1 MDLERKVLEL
11 ELVIELA
18 EEELEEMRGM
28 KTLNHEVIMEHM
40 EHLHFLKLEHEI
52 YSGLLKDDKK
62 AQRKSAKN
70 RKV

>member
-1 MDLERKVLEL
+1 MDLEGKVLEL
-11 ELVIELA
+11 EAIIEQI

-28 KTLNHEVIMEHM
+28 KTLNNKLIMEHM
-40 EHLHFLKLEHEI
+40 EYLHFYKLEHEI

-62 AQRKSAKN
+62 AQRKAAKN